1 MNVMHNIWLVCTICT
16 TFNYCEYHDILCTTM
31 HIINDKSQDI
41 MRGKILAVFDYHDML
56 ITQSK
61 SNYYGLKVR
70 VFFLPLEKKTL
81 T

>member
-1 MNVMHNIWLVCTICT
+1 
-16 TFNYCEYHDILCTTM
+16 M